1 MDRDGLVRAVLV
13 RLERATGFRPIR
25 QAQGGPGGSGGH
37 WQCRCPAHK
46 DVGPSLSVS
55 AGRKGIV
62 LKCFAGCEVQAVVEA
77 LGMKM
82 ADLFYGRPRRQ
93 CASGAPGAAGTAPGT
108 PTADGRE
115 AFPDALAEW
124 CWVRGVRLEAARA
137 FGIVSDGPA
146 IRAPMFDGRGKVT
159 GWQRRRGDNGLFPLP
174 AGPAKSYT
182 ERGGHNGVFVAQ
194 GDSVASGAPP
204 AADAADGT
212 PTAARRGPV
221 LVVEG
226 LPDAVAALS
235 AQGAGVAPGACAA
248 AGAAAN
254 APTAGQGR
262 LLVVGTPGATPG
274 RRALR
279 ATQRLCAEREV
290 VLFPHGDAAGR
301 RWRDAV
307 GGALADAG
315 CTVRFVVPTAG
326 EDLDDRL
333 QR

>member
-1 MDRDGLVRAVLV
+1 MDRDGLLRAVLV

-37 WQCRCPAHK
+37 WQCRCPAHR

-55 AGRKGIV
+55 AGRKGVV

-77 LGMKM
+77 LGMGM
-82 ADLFYGRPRRQ
+82 ADLFYQKRGNERQ
-93 CASGAPGAAGTAPGT
+93 ALRQAQGGGQGGP
-108 PTADGRE
+108 
-115 AFPDALAEW
+115 PDALAEW

-137 FGIVSDGPA
+137 FGMVAEGGVV
-146 IRAPMFDGRGKVT
+146 RAPMFDGRGKIT
-159 GWQRRRGDNGLFPLP
+159 GWQRRRGDNGLFALP

-182 ERGGHNGVFVAQ
+182 ERGGRNGVFRVE
-194 GDSVASGAPP
+194 PWP
-204 AADAADGT
+204 AKGRVYT
-212 PTAARRGPV
+212 C
-221 LVVEG
+221 EG
-226 LPDAVAALS
+226 LPDAVAART
-235 AQGAGVAPGACAA
+235 AAPDVAV
-248 AGAAAN
+248 
-254 APTAGQGR
+254 
-262 LLVVGTPGATPG
+262 LGTPGATPG

-279 ATQRLCAEREV
+279 AAQRLCAEREV

-315 CTVRFVVPTAG
+315 CTVRFVVPEAG

>member
-1 MDRDGLVRAVLV
+1 
-13 RLERATGFRPIR
+13 
-25 QAQGGPGGSGGH
+25 
-37 WQCRCPAHK
+37 
-46 DVGPSLSVS
+46 
-55 AGRKGIV
+55 
-62 LKCFAGCEVQAVVEA
+62 LKCFAGCEVRAVVEA
-77 LGMKM
+77 LGMGM

-124 CWVRGVRLEAARA
+124 CWHRGVRLEAARA
-137 FGIVSDGPA
+137 FGMVAEGGVV
-146 IRAPMFDGRGKVT
+146 RAPMWDGRGKVV
-159 GWQRRRGDNGLFPLP
+159 GWQRRRGDNGLFDLP

-182 ERGGHNGVFVAQ
+182 ERGGHNGVFKSNGFTTKGTKGTKDGN
-194 GDSVASGAPP
+194 GDG
-204 AADAADGT
+204 GT
-212 PTAARRGPV
+212 GRTAATGPV

-235 AQGAGVAPGACAA
+235 AQGAGVASGACAA

-279 ATQRLCAEREV
+279 AAQRLCAEREV

-315 CTVRFVVPTAG
+315 CTVRFVVPVAG

-333 QR
+333 QP